1 MPERGGR
8 KPFIPTHHV
17 TYFIVTFFSP
27 LSCMSIR
34 RVDWDLI
41 LVMEPLTIAGA
52 LLGAFL
58 NKILPELFLTI
69 MLVLLLSFT
78 AYTTLKQ
85 AVKMFK
91 AETRKLREQ
100 GFKPDGTKESEL
112 TKIEI
117 QDSTE
122 TTNQS
127 TDELLKNME
136 LQEGE
141 SPGEGVPVTA
151 QWKINQK
158 LKQELDQILE
168 DERVV
173 PPHNITILIVMF
185 VVVIAVNILKGGGAF
200 PSPLGIKC
208 GSSGFW
214 FSTAFILGWIVAV
227 SAYVRDYLV
236 KKWEAKRRVGYKYLE
251 GDIQWTPSAT
261 VKYPIICMTAGFFA
275 GMFGVGT

>member
-1 MPERGGR
+1 MILHDLNLLFGSSL
-8 KPFIPTHHV
+8 FLFLSFLFV
-17 TYFIVTFFSP
+17 FFLAS
-27 LSCMSIR
+27 

-58 NKILPELFLTI
+58 NKILPELFLTV
-69 MLVLLLSFT
+69 MLVLLLSVT

-85 AVKMFK
+85 AIKMYK

-117 QDSTE
+117 QDSTQNTSQAGE
-122 TTNQS
+122 
-127 TDELLKNME
+127 ELLKHME
-136 LQEGE
+136 LQDGE
-141 SPGEGVPVTA
+141 SPGSEMEETA

-168 DERVV
+168 EERVI
-173 PPHNITILIVMF
+173 PPQNMTILVIMF
-185 VVVIAVNILKGGGAF
+185 SVVIAMNVLKGGGAF

-208 GSSGFW
+208 GSTGFW
-214 FSTAFILGWIVAV
+214 FATCLMLGWIVAV
-227 SAYVRDYLV
+227 SAYVRTFLI
-236 KKWEAKRRVGYKYLE
+236 KKWERKRSVGYKYLE
-251 GDIQWTPSAT
+251 GDIQWNPTAT
-261 VKYPIICMTAGFFA
+261 IKYPVICMAAGFFA